1 MNFVNFKNSFSSFI
15 GIILPICGMLLSGR
29 PGFNRFL
36 SAHKTLSAAYSSA
49 PLPPD
54 PDCASF
60 RRLPLRGV
68 FFSPVSYSLTKSNAY
83 TTISLFIRYL
93 IICTAKRY
101 PDRCTVLRILF
112 VFQGV
117 GVFFHADGCFSLC
130 VSFYPCVPGGCSLL
144 PSVFSS
150 PPGTKQAPYL
160 HRRSHTKKG
169 CPQKNFRRL
178 LSDAFRIAVLHDP

>member
-1 MNFVNFKNSFSSFI
+1 MNFVSVKNSFSSFI

-36 SAHKTLSAAYSSA
+36 SAHKTLSAAYPSA

-60 RRLPLRGV
+60 RRLTLRGV
-68 FFSPVSYSLTKSNAY
+68 FFSPVLFSLTKSNAY

-117 GVFFHADGCFSLC
+117 GLFSCWRMLFSLC
-130 VSFYPCVPGGCSLL
+130 IVLSMCSRGMFSVTICVLL
-144 PSVFSS
+144 PAGNKASTLFAPQISHKEGM
-150 PPGTKQAPYL
+150 PPEKL
-160 HRRSHTKKG
+160 
-169 CPQKNFRRL
+169 QK
-178 LSDAFRIAVLHDP
+178 AIV